1 MRVLLGTMV
10 ESTSGQN
17 NSGDKARGQLAD
29 VRNTLKVC
37 REQVNTFPWRLCS
50 LSSGGLKRFH
60 VGKWLRL
67 WNSGWELW
75 QDFSSLLFGREF
87 LKRDSSLSSQGSFLI
102 GCTTFLRWLMGLE
115 ETHGHISCRSQ
126 PAKWSLQILRCL
138 SVTLP
143 SFLILAIIIYSV
155 LVSRDKI
162 NWAKKA
168 AFFL

>member
-1 MRVLLGTMV
+1 MV

-17 NSGDKARGQLAD
+17 YSGGKAGGQLAD

-37 REQVNTFPWRLCS
+37 GEQVNTIPRRPCS
-50 LSSGGLKRFH
+50 LFSGGLKGLH
-60 VGKWLRL
+60 VGKWLQL

-75 QDFSSLLFGREF
+75 QDFSSLLVGREF
-87 LKRDSSLSSQGSFLI
+87 LKRDSSLSSQRSFRI
-102 GCTTFLRWLMGLE
+102 GHTTLLPWLMGLE
-115 ETHGHISCRSQ
+115 KTHGQISCRSQ
-126 PAKWSLQILRCL
+126 PAKWSLQILHCL
-138 SVTLP
+138 FVTFP

-162 NWAKKA
+162 NWAKTA